1 MFNPVMVTEPPSAAL
16 DTAAGKPS
24 TNAQTK
30 VIETKDLDRPGIRQ
44 TRLSNSVNLSLWLR
58 RT

>member
-1 MFNPVMVTEPPSAAL
+1 MVTEPPSAAL